1 MGAPTANTTRSTMSL
16 PRSSYLCVLLLLLA
30 VIATH
35 QSDVDANDGSQPP
48 LTPTYTSMSANGNV
62 NGQMIP
68 LSQQG
73 GDDNPLRQKDDAR
86 SSALLDNN
94 DLEQQNPLDYQSP
107 WLQPPSWAAKHGC
120 TPIRWALA
128 VGVVV
133 GVVIGS
139 VLVWFFTSDKETSHA
154 AATTLAP
161 TTAAPTTPKS
171 LAPTTP
177 APTTPA
183 PTTHAPTPAPT
194 AAPLCSARQSAQQSV
209 ECRAWQD
216 FFDDTCEGR
225 DCKEFGGGICRGS
238 GREDPCKCDKVKC
251 EDGHII
257 ELNMR
262 EAGLLGSLPNSIG
275 ALTALQKLDC
285 TEITN
290 LRGTLPESITALTA
304 LTFMSFSITEQIS
317 GTLPEA
323 IGELTALITMTASG
337 QSQYGEDKT
346 PFSGTLPNSITAL
359 TLLNTLIFSD
369 TYVEGTIPE
378 GIGALTAL
386 STLRFD
392 RTHISG
398 SIPQSFCGLH
408 KFNPNQGCLLSY
420 NQYGSVA
427 NNYLCPLPTCANVA
441 ACGVTTCSTP
451 APSPA

>member
-1 MGAPTANTTRSTMSL
+1 MGTSTMSM
-16 PRSSYLCVLLLLLA
+16 PRSSYLCLLLLLLA
-30 VIATH
+30 VIVTH
-35 QSDVDANDGSQPP
+35 QSDVDS
-48 LTPTYTSMSANGNV
+48 TPFTSMSANQNA
-62 NGQMIP
+62 NGLMIP
-68 LSQQG
+68 LSRQ
-73 GDDNPLRQKDDAR
+73 DNNPLHNNDPPAG

-183 PTTHAPTPAPT
+183 PTTHAPTAAPT
-194 AAPLCSARQSAQQSV
+194 AAPLCSAGQSAQQSV

-317 GTLPEA
+317 GTLPES
-323 IGELTALITMTASG
+323 IGNLTALITMTASG

-359 TLLNTLIFSD
+359 TALNTLIFSD

-386 STLRFD
+386 SSLRFD

>member
-1 MGAPTANTTRSTMSL
+1 M
-16 PRSSYLCVLLLLLA
+16 
-30 VIATH
+30 
-35 QSDVDANDGSQPP
+35 
-48 LTPTYTSMSANGNV
+48 
-62 NGQMIP
+62 
-68 LSQQG
+68 
-73 GDDNPLRQKDDAR
+73 
-86 SSALLDNN
+86 
-94 DLEQQNPLDYQSP
+94 
-107 WLQPPSWAAKHGC
+107 GC
-120 TPIRWALA
+120 TPIRWALV

-238 GREDPCKCDKVKC
+238 GREDPCKCDNVKC

-262 EAGLLGSLPNSIG
+262 EAGLLGSLPESIGDLTALKTLAMANTKISGTIPNSIG
-275 ALTALQKLDC
+275 K
-285 TEITN
+285 
-290 LRGTLPESITALTA
+290 
-304 LTFMSFSITEQIS
+304 
-317 GTLPEA
+317 
-323 IGELTALITMTASG
+323 LTALITMTAGG

>member
-1 MGAPTANTTRSTMSL
+1 MGTSTMSM
-16 PRSSYLCVLLLLLA
+16 PRSSYLCLLLLLLA
-30 VIATH
+30 VIVTH
-35 QSDVDANDGSQPP
+35 QSDVDS
-48 LTPTYTSMSANGNV
+48 TPFTSMSANQNS
-62 NGQMIP
+62 NGLMIP
-68 LSQQG
+68 LSRQ
-73 GDDNPLRQKDDAR
+73 DNNPLHNNDPPAG

-107 WLQPPSWAAKHGC
+107 WLLPPSWAAKHGC

-128 VGVVV
+128 VGIGV

-154 AATTLAP
+154 PATTLAP
-161 TTAAPTTPKS
+161 TTAAP
-171 LAPTTP
+171 
-177 APTTPA
+177 
-183 PTTHAPTPAPT
+183 
-194 AAPLCSARQSAQQSV
+194 LCSAGQSAQQSV

-323 IGELTALITMTASG
+323 IGDLTAL
-337 QSQYGEDKT
+337 KT
-346 PFSGTLPNSITAL
+346 LAMANTKISGTIPNSI
-359 TLLNTLIFSD
+359 
-369 TYVEGTIPE
+369 GK
-378 GIGALTAL
+378 LTAL
-386 STLRFD
+386 
-392 RTHISG
+392 
-398 SIPQSFCGLH
+398 
-408 KFNPNQGCLLSY
+408 
-420 NQYGSVA
+420 
-427 NNYLCPLPTCANVA
+427 
-441 ACGVTTCSTP
+441 
-451 APSPA
+451 

>member
-73 GDDNPLRQKDDAR
+73 GDDNPLRQ
-86 SSALLDNN
+86 
-94 DLEQQNPLDYQSP
+94 
-107 WLQPPSWAAKHGC
+107 PPSRAAKHGC
-120 TPIRWALA
+120 TPVRWALA

-194 AAPLCSARQSAQQSV
+194 AAPLCSAGQSAQQSV

-216 FFDDTCEGR
+216 FFDHTCEGR

-238 GREDPCKCDKVKC
+238 GREDPCKCDKLKC

-304 LTFMSFSITEQIS
+304 LTFMSFSITEQ
-317 GTLPEA
+317 
-323 IGELTALITMTASG
+323 
-337 QSQYGEDKT
+337 
-346 PFSGTLPNSITAL
+346 
-359 TLLNTLIFSD
+359 
-369 TYVEGTIPE
+369 
-378 GIGALTAL
+378 
-386 STLRFD
+386 
-392 RTHISG
+392 
-398 SIPQSFCGLH
+398 
-408 KFNPNQGCLLSY
+408 
-420 NQYGSVA
+420 
-427 NNYLCPLPTCANVA
+427 
-441 ACGVTTCSTP
+441 
-451 APSPA
+451 

>member
-1 MGAPTANTTRSTMSL
+1 MGTSTMSM
-16 PRSSYLCVLLLLLA
+16 PRSSYLCLLLLLLA
-30 VIATH
+30 VIVTH
-35 QSDVDANDGSQPP
+35 QSDVDS
-48 LTPTYTSMSANGNV
+48 TPFTSMTANQNANGL
-62 NGQMIP
+62 MIP
-68 LSQQG
+68 LSRQ
-73 GDDNPLRQKDDAR
+73 DNPLRNNDDPPAG

-128 VGVVV
+128 VGGVV

-154 AATTLAP
+154 AATALAP

-194 AAPLCSARQSAQQSV
+194 AAPLCSAGQSAQQSV

-262 EAGLLGSLPNSIG
+262 EAGLLGSLP
-275 ALTALQKLDC
+275 K
-285 TEITN
+285 
-290 LRGTLPESITALTA
+290 SITALTA

-323 IGELTALITMTASG
+323 IGDLTALKTLAMANTKISGTIPNSIGKLTALITMTASG
-337 QSQYGEDKT
+337 QSQYG
-346 PFSGTLPNSITAL
+346 
-359 TLLNTLIFSD
+359 
-369 TYVEGTIPE
+369 
-378 GIGALTAL
+378 
-386 STLRFD
+386 
-392 RTHISG
+392 
-398 SIPQSFCGLH
+398 
-408 KFNPNQGCLLSY
+408 
-420 NQYGSVA
+420 
-427 NNYLCPLPTCANVA
+427 
-441 ACGVTTCSTP
+441 
-451 APSPA
+451 